1 MTMVCTLA
9 VIGTGMLGCMLG
21 VFIMAAF
28 NAARNSDNVHH

>member
-1 MTMVCTLA
+1 MTCFLA
-9 VIGTGMLGCMLG
+9 VTGTGMLGFMLG